1 VPALSRRPSCA
12 IGRPAL
18 CLAAVKTRL
27 ERAGNRQKPRSRA
40 EVGAPIRESA
50 SVVGGTQKVLDFRIL
65 GRLEVVEGDRP
76 LVLGGPKQRALLV
89 VLLLHRGETVS
100 TDRLIDE
107 LWGERPP
114 ATAAKT
120 AQVYVSNL
128 RKVLGDGVVVTRGR
142 GYELAIESGQVD
154 LDRFRVLV
162 SEGRRALQAGDPRE
176 ARGRLGE
183 ALALWRGPPLT
194 DFEHEP
200 FAQGEAARLEEER
213 LAALEDRIEADLASG
228 NHAALVG
235 ELESLGRQHPLR
247 ERLHE
252 QQMLALYRS
261 GRQVDALERY
271 QQTRRELVEQLGIEP
286 GPALRELER
295 AILAHDPALQR
306 HSSGSP
312 RMGGLS
318 RRSALAIAA
327 GVLLLL
333 LVVIAAPLTIDHRG
347 RGASTIVSRQTGAV
361 VAIDPADYRILAG
374 VEVGRSPGD
383 IALGGGSIWVLDAQD
398 QTISEVDPRTRRTV
412 HTLSAGADAERLAYG
427 GGSLWVGSNAS
438 FRTERGNILLHLLNP
453 DLSDLEKINPSTSTL
468 PTTVTKLP
476 IVAQNTVYDEGNDA
490 VWARKLAADDGA
502 VWVASSTGS
511 VYHID
516 PGSGRIIA
524 TVHGLHSGSVALDP
538 TGVWA
543 LGADGDRGYLSL
555 ISSRTNGVTTH
566 ITVPSANIGGAT
578 VGYGALWFTG
588 HDQGAR
594 GAISGVGQESLWR
607 VRVGDTT
614 RVNLGLGPGAPGIA
628 LGAGSVW
635 VINATA
641 NTVIRVDPV
650 TLRTLKVIKL
660 RGIPRDIAFDEGVI
674 WVSVA

>member
-1 VPALSRRPSCA
+1 M
-12 IGRPAL
+12 
-18 CLAAVKTRL
+18 
-27 ERAGNRQKPRSRA
+27 
-40 EVGAPIRESA
+40 
-50 SVVGGTQKVLDFRIL
+50 LDIRIL
-65 GRLEVVEGDRP
+65 GRFEVVEGDRP
-76 LVLGGPKQRALLV
+76 LALGGPKQRALLA
-89 VLLLHRGETVS
+89 VLLLRRGETVS
-100 TDRLIDE
+100 MDRLIDE
-107 LWGERPP
+107 LWGERAP

-128 RKVLGDGVVVTRGR
+128 RKVLGDGVVVTHGR

-154 LDRFRVLV
+154 LDRFRMLV
-162 SEGRRALQAGDPRE
+162 SQGRGALQAGD
-176 ARGRLGE
+176 ARKASGRLGE
-183 ALALWRGPPLT
+183 ALAMWRGPPLA

-228 NHAALVG
+228 RHAALVG

-247 ERLHE
+247 ERFHE

-261 GRQVDALERY
+261 GRQVEALERY

-306 HSSGSP
+306 HSSGSS
-312 RMGGLS
+312 REGGLS
-318 RRSALAIAA
+318 RRRAA
-327 GVLLLL
+327 AVAGAVSLLLL
-333 LVVIAAPLTIDHRG
+333 AVVAALLTIDRGG

-361 VAIDPADYRILAG
+361 VAIDPASYRTVAG
-374 VEVGRSPGD
+374 VVVGRSPGD
-383 IALGGGSIWVLDAQD
+383 IAVGGGSIWVLDAQD

-412 HTLSAGADAERLAYG
+412 HTLSAGVAPKRLAYG
-427 GGSLWVGSNAS
+427 DGSLWVGSNAP
-438 FRTERGNILLHLLNP
+438 FRTARGNLLLHLLNP
-453 DLSDLEKINPSTSTL
+453 DLADLAKINPSTSTL
-468 PTTVTKLP
+468 ATTHVRLP
-476 IVAQNTVYDEGNDA
+476 IVAQNSVYEEGNDA
-490 VWARKLAADDGA
+490 VWARKLAAGNGA

-524 TVHGLHSGSVALDP
+524 TVRGLHSGSVALDP

-543 LGADGDRGYLSL
+543 VGADGDRGYLSL
-555 ISSRTNGVTTH
+555 ISSRTNRVTTH
-566 ITVPSANIGGAT
+566 MTVPSANIGAAT

-594 GAISGVGQESLWR
+594 GTISGQESLWR
-607 VRVGDTT
+607 VQVGDT
-614 RVNLGLGPGAPGIA
+614 RSVNLGLGPGAPGIA

-635 VINATA
+635 VINGTA
-641 NTVIRVDPV
+641 DTVTRVDPA

-660 RGIPRDIAFDEGVI
+660 RGSPRDIAFDNGLI
-674 WVSVA
+674 WVSVG